1 MKCGLQRGDSY
12 EKDVFVHDS
21 SSNERSFGGRMPE
34 GRTKRRQL
42 RQQRQWLSQ
51 PGQGWQRVSLL
62 KPVEQRRRTMR
73 GLRIITCFRNR
84 DGDE

>member
-34 GRTKRRQL
+34 GRTGGDNFG
-42 RQQRQWLSQ
+42 S
-51 PGQGWQRVSLL
+51 
-62 KPVEQRRRTMR
+62 
-73 GLRIITCFRNR
+73 R
-84 DGDE
+84 DSG